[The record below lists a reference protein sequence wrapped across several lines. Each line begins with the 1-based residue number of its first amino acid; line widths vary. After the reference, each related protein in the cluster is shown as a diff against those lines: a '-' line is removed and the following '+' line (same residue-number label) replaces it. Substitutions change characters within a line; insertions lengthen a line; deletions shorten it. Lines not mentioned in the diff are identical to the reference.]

1 MPRLKPVHMVKPY
14 LQVLNSARVFCIHI
28 WYKFQISTTSYET
41 KVHEGKVV
49 AFSFSVQYPVVGFWK
64 TDPCIF
70 ELRRVL

>member
-1 MPRLKPVHMVKPY
+1 MVKPY

-49 AFSFSVQYPVVGFWK
+49 AFSFSVQYPVVGF
-64 TDPCIF
+64 
-70 ELRRVL
+70 